1 MRWKVLVSAPY
12 ILPVLDL
19 YRTEFEQN
27 DIEIVEIPVNE
38 RLSEEELLTV
48 VDDLDGVICGDD
60 AFTKRVLESA
70 PQLKVISKW
79 GTGIDS
85 IDSQT
90 AERLG
95 VIVSNTPGAFTDPVA
110 DTVMGYILM
119 FARGLPWLDK
129 EMRAGRWVK
138 HSGMSLR
145 ECTLGVVGM
154 GDVGQ
159 AVVKRASAFG
169 MTLLGTDIVDVDRPF
184 LDGQGVNM
192 VSLDD
197 LIAESDYISLN
208 CTLNPTSFH
217 LIGSNELL
225 RMKDTCYVINTCRG
239 PVIQESA
246 LVTALQKGI
255 IAGAALDVFEHE
267 PLAEDSLLRKL
278 ENCFLAPHN
287 ANSSPK
293 AWRLVHENTIKNLIL
308 GLEKGNRN

>member
-1 MRWKVLVSAPY
+1 MSVYIHPVLRQDTDDINGTGELQVKTSDKGNIVITPVINNSEVEALVSSGKASVQ
-12 ILPVLDL
+12 LVLENKKCF
-19 YRTEFEQN
+19 YRTHF
-27 DIEIVEIPVNE
+27 VT
-38 RLSEEELLTV
+38 S
-48 VDDLDGVICGDD
+48 
-60 AFTKRVLESA
+60 LEDYT
-70 PQLKVISKW
+70 LKMDPIKSP
-79 GTGIDS
+79 GGIY
-85 IDSQT
+85 
-90 AERLG
+90 
-95 VIVSNTPGAFTDPVA
+95 
-110 DTVMGYILM
+110 TVMGYILM

-184 LDGQGVNM
+184 LDGQGLQMVN
-192 VSLDD
+192 LDD
-197 LIAESDYISLN
+197 LIVESDYISLN

-217 LIGSNELL
+217 LIGLDELL

-267 PLAEDSLLRKL
+267 PLAEDSPLRKL

-293 AWRLVHENTIKNLIL
+293 AWRLVHENTIKNLLL
-308 GLEKGNRN
+308 GLEKGNRD

>member
-38 RLSEEELLTV
+38 RLSEEELFTV

-70 PQLKVISKW
+70 PRLKVISKW

-85 IDSQT
+85 IDSET

-95 VIVSNTPGAFTDPVA
+95 IIVSNTPGAFTDPVA

-184 LDGQGVNM
+184 LDGQGLQMVN
-192 VSLDD
+192 LDD
-197 LIAESDYISLN
+197 LIVESDYISLN

-217 LIGSNELL
+217 LIGLDELL

-267 PLAEDSLLRKL
+267 PLAEDSPLRKL

-293 AWRLVHENTIKNLIL
+293 AWRLVHENTIKNLLL
-308 GLEKGNRN
+308 GLEKGNRD